1 MRGRTILVAA
11 AMAIIVGG
19 SLLLIRLTSRPAA
32 VDARLVRLLRAGS
45 TEQRKQAAWR
55 VAEERAGV
63 EASLAIRPRLETGE
77 EPDPDVR
84 EAYVYAL
91 GRVGA
96 AGFAET
102 VETLARTD
110 ESGYVRAAAW
120 LALARIDADR
130 FGRLVASQPM
140 PEDPW
145 DRIGVAQGWAEH
157 GDYRGL
163 DELLHWA
170 EHGDHSQRVVAARAL
185 LNSVAPVLE
194 AVGRW
199 PLGADPK
206 PDEPWPAELVAE
218 AGRRARGLNL
228 ESLATEVRSR
238 FEATRR
244 VRRNVSRLTGAR
256 ERLAQLLFSQ

>member
-1 MRGRTILVAA
+1 MTIV
-11 AMAIIVGG
+11 VGAL
-19 SLLLIRLTSRPAA
+19 LLLIQITSRSAPF
-32 VDARLVRLLRAGS
+32 DAGLVRLLNVGS

-55 VAEERAGV
+55 VAEERTGV
-63 EASLAIRPRLETGE
+63 EASLAIRPRLETGDE
-77 EPDPDVR
+77 LDPDVR

-96 AGFAET
+96 AGFADT
-102 VETLARTD
+102 VETVARTD

-130 FGRLVASQPM
+130 FRQLFASQAA

-145 DRIGVAQGWAEH
+145 DQIGLAQGWAEH

-199 PLGADPK
+199 PLEADPQ
-206 PDEPWPAELVAE
+206 PGEPWPAELVAE
-218 AGRRARGLNL
+218 VDRRARGLNL

-238 FEATRR
+238 FEATKR

>member
-1 MRGRTILVAA
+1 VTIV
-11 AMAIIVGG
+11 VGVP
-19 SLLLIRLTSRPAA
+19 LLLILLTSRSAPF
-32 VDARLVRLLRAGS
+32 DAELVRLLSIGS

-130 FGRLVASQPM
+130 FRQLVAAQPT
-140 PEDPW
+140 PDDPW

-170 EHGDHSQRVVAARAL
+170 VHGDHSQRVVAGRAL
-185 LNSVAPVLE
+185 YSSLAPVLE

-199 PLGADPK
+199 PLDADPQ
-206 PDEPWPAELVAE
+206 PGEPWPAELLTQVAV
-218 AGRRARGLNL
+218 RATGLEL
-228 ESLATEVRSR
+228 ESLAREVWSR
-238 FEATRR
+238 FEATKR
-244 VRRNVSRLTGAR
+244 VRRNVRRLTGAR
-256 ERLAQLLFSQ
+256 ERLAQLLFSR

>member
-1 MRGRTILVAA
+1 MRSRAALVVVAVTIV
-11 AMAIIVGG
+11 VGVP
-19 SLLLIRLTSRPAA
+19 LLLILLTSRSAPF
-32 VDARLVRLLRAGS
+32 DAELVRLLNAGS

-84 EAYVYAL
+84 EAYVYVL

-96 AGFAET
+96 AGFTDT
-102 VETLARTD
+102 VETVARTD

-120 LALARIDADR
+120 LALARLDADCFR
-130 FGRLVASQPM
+130 QLVALQAA

-145 DRIGVAQGWAEH
+145 DQIGVAQGWAEH

-163 DELLHWA
+163 SELLHWA
-170 EHGDHSQRVVAARAL
+170 GQGDHSQRVVAGRAL
-185 LNSVAPVLE
+185 LNSVAPLLE

-199 PLGADPK
+199 PLDAEVQPG
-206 PDEPWPAELVAE
+206 EPWSPELISEVA
-218 AGRRARGLNL
+218 RRIQGLEL
-228 ESLATEVRSR
+228 ESLAREVWKR
-238 FEATRR
+238 FEATRH
-244 VRRNVSRLTGAR
+244 VRRNVARLTGAR
-256 ERLAQLLFSQ
+256 ERLARLLFSR